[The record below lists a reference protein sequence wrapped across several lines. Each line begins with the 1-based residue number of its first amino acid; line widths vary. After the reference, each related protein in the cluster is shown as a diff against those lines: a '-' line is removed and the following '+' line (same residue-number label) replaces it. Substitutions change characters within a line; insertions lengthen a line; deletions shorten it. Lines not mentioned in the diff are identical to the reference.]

1 MNEPFITNGRINS
14 TPHVPSDH
22 QRLLPAAN
30 KAGNASSDFIFVARF
45 CLVGPVGISYQLA
58 AEANHVRF
66 AFCKDFLA
74 MVGIS

>member
-1 MNEPFITNGRINS
+1 MNEPFIANGWINS
-14 TPHVPSDH
+14 APHISSDH
-22 QRLLPAAN
+22 QRLLPATN
-30 KAGNASSDFIFVARF
+30 KAGNTSSDFIFFARF